1 MNLKQIKFSLAVV
14 INLLAALTFGYFCF
28 LGTNFYT
35 LGNKGTSIT
44 LAVIITLLL
53 IGTSLG
59 AKLLKQTHRNFKSRF
74 IWEIILLVLFTVLIG
89 YFTFFPFS
97 HYFSVSEHEPQIKSK
112 LNSSITQ
119 AENMYV
125 EYEKYVN
132 NRKSN
137 YKANLESAILTM
149 HASDVDFKK
158 YDFKTS
164 SIAYDKQIKRKMIT
178 IGFDLVPSSF
188 TTMKNVN
195 SQWLADSKQLVNN
208 WKPIGLVDVINNID
222 KNSKKWKTDLITI
235 SKIRETGEEK
245 DAVDFTYSLPFNEV
259 TNYFTSVENPTPI
272 SVVFAIF
279 VYVLMLLSYILS
291 NRSTKS
297 SVGFRTIL
305 SKKTK
310 KTNEFDIKY

>member
-28 LGTNFYT
+28 LGANFFT
-35 LGNKGTSIT
+35 LGDKGTSIT
-44 LAVIITLLL
+44 VTAIITLLL

-59 AKLLKQTHRNFKSRF
+59 AKFLKQTKRNFKSRF
-74 IWEIILLVLFTVLIG
+74 IWEIVLLVLFTLLTAS
-89 YFTFFPFS
+89 FTYFPFS
-97 HYFSVSEHEPQIKSK
+97 HYFSVSENETQIKSK
-112 LNSSITQ
+112 LNSSIAQ
-119 AENMYV
+119 AGNMYV

-149 HASDVDFKK
+149 HASNIDFKK
-158 YDFKTS
+158 YDFKTN

-188 TTMKNVN
+188 IAMKDVN
-195 SQWLADSKQLVNN
+195 SKWLADSKQLVND

-222 KNSKKWKTDLITI
+222 KNSNKWKADLITI
-235 SKIRETGEEK
+235 SKTRETGEEK

-259 TNYFTSVENPTPI
+259 KNYFTSVGNPTPL
-272 SVVFAIF
+272 SVIYAILL
-279 VYVLMLLSYILS
+279 YVLMLLSWIF
-291 NRSTKS
+291 TKRDSKWPGLKVIFGYGES
-297 SVGFRTIL
+297 SE
-305 SKKTK
+305 
-310 KTNEFDIKY
+310 NEL